1 MPALHEAIKVTRL
14 DVVRLLLEYGD
25 NIERQDHHQFTPLLY
40 SIWQEKL
47 EACRLLL
54 EFGANVDAWK
64 TGDLLFGG
72 KERIV
77 SLSNYF

>member
-1 MPALHEAIKVTRL
+1 MKLLKVTRL

-40 SIWQEKL
+40 SSGKRSWRLAGYFLGL
-47 EACRLLL
+47 EQM
-54 EFGANVDAWK
+54 FMPGK

-72 KERIV
+72 KKE
-77 SLSNYF
+77 L